1 MSLLREMW
9 KIFYFLKRDLM
20 NWTSYKTNFMFSLVD
35 VVIASFTFGYLGMA
49 AGAGNQAVQEEL
61 RSLGYTYLTYI
72 LVGMSVDAYMW
83 QSVAAIQESI
93 NPWNVEEILVSPIRL
108 PTFVLG
114 SSLFGYIW
122 STFYFAAYLVVGNLY
137 FHITFTLNAALLPV
151 LAAGIAA
158 MVGLSMIGAAIQI
171 ITKRW
176 NPVVWI
182 LHIVGNFVSGLWYTI
197 NILPTSVQIASQF
210 FPQYYVLSLS
220 RLALIKGASM
230 LEIWPEYLKLLA
242 VAILFLGIGLKTFS
256 WGLSKAKR
264 QGSLGHF

>member
-1 MSLLREMW
+1 MSLLGEIW
-9 KIFYFLKRDLM
+9 KIAYFLKRDLT

-35 VVIASFTFGYLGMA
+35 IVIASFTFGYLGMA

-61 RSLGYTYLTYI
+61 QSLGYTYLTYI
-72 LVGMSVDAYMW
+72 LVGMAIDSYMW

-108 PTFVLG
+108 PTFILG

-122 STFYFAAYLVVGNLY
+122 STVYFAAYLAVGFLY
-137 FHITFTLNAALLPV
+137 FKISFVMNVAVIPV

-158 MVGLSMIGAAIQI
+158 MIGLSMIGAAIQI
-171 ITKRW
+171 LTKRW
-176 NPVVWI
+176 NPVVWMF
-182 LHIVGNFVSGLWYTI
+182 HVVGNFASGLWYTV
-197 NILPTSVQIASQF
+197 NILPTSVQIASRF

-220 RLALIKGASM
+220 RLTLIKGASM
-230 LEIWPEYLKLLA
+230 AEIWPEYLKLLV
-242 VAILFLGIGLKTFS
+242 VAILFFGIGLKTFS
-256 WGLSKAKR
+256 WGLAKAKK